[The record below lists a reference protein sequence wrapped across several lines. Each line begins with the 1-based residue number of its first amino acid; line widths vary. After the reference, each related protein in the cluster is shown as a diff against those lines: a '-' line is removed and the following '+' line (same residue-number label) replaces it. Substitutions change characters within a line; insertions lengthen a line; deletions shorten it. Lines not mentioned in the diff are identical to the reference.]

1 MPVRWTVG
9 WKTWFRPGPTSGHK
23 GVVPLTEHYDV
34 VVIGGGPGGYAAALY
49 GAAAGL
55 RVAMVEKAKVGGTCL
70 HVGCIPAKELLETA
84 TVYRTVRHAAEF
96 GIIAGEP
103 TVDWGTTIERKQRII
118 DNLTSGLSGLLKGR
132 KVDVVDGFGVL
143 AGEGVVTVSGGSSG
157 EVTLTGDAVIVATGS
172 VPRTLPGFEVDGTT
186 VVTSDEFL
194 SLGALPGSA
203 VVIGGGAIGCEFA
216 STMSDMGTSVTIL
229 EALPKILPG
238 CDTDVTRVVERSFAK
253 RGITI
258 TTGAAVTGHTPR
270 DGGGTTVHVDGGDD
284 LEVDL
289 VVMSVGRSPFTD
301 GVGLEG
307 AGVALDERGFVA
319 VDGTCRTSVP
329 GVWAVG
335 DVIAGPALAHIGFAE
350 GMLAIRDILGED
362 PTPIDHDR
370 VPWCIYCHP
379 EVAFAGHS
387 EQSAADAGL
396 EVVTSKHRYVGNGR
410 AQIVGDT
417 EGLVKVIA
425 LRNPDGTGGQ
435 IVGVHM
441 VGPWVTEQLG
451 QAYLSV
457 NWEATV
463 DEVAEF
469 IQPHPTLS
477 ELFGE
482 TVLSLT
488 GRALH
493 G

>member
-1 MPVRWTVG
+1 
-9 WKTWFRPGPTSGHK
+9 
-23 GVVPLTEHYDV
+23 
-34 VVIGGGPGGYAAALY
+34 
-49 GAAAGL
+49 
-55 RVAMVEKAKVGGTCL
+55 
-70 HVGCIPAKELLETA
+70 
-84 TVYRTVRHAAEF
+84 
-96 GIIAGEP
+96 
-103 TVDWGTTIERKQRII
+103 VDWGTTIERKQRII
-118 DNLTSGLSGLLKGR
+118 DNLTAGLSGLLKGR

-143 AGEGVVTVSGGSSG
+143 AGEGTVTVSGGSSG
-157 EVTLTGDAVIVATGS
+157 EVTLTGDAVIIATGS
-172 VPRTLPGFEVDGTT
+172 VPRTLPGFDVDGTT

-194 SLGALPGSA
+194 SLGALPGRA

-238 CDTDVTRVVERSFAK
+238 CDTDVTRVVERSFSK

-270 DGGGTTVHVDGGDD
+270 AGGGTTVHVDGGDD
-284 LEVDL
+284 LDVDL
-289 VVMSVGRSPFTD
+289 VVMSVGRRPFTD
-301 GVGLEG
+301 GVGLE
-307 AGVALDERGFVA
+307 ACGVGLDERGFVA

-451 QAYLSV
+451 QAYLTV